1 MLRREKRGAWGERQL
16 WGSGCWLGEER
27 AVQNGVS
34 QQLEWGLGV
43 LTEGGR
49 LGRKR
54 VVGNWDAVF
63 KRDNVK
69 VEYFGEVVGNG

>member
-1 MLRREKRGAWGERQL
+1 M
-16 WGSGCWLGEER
+16 
-27 AVQNGVS
+27 QNGVS

-69 VEYFGEVVGNG
+69 VEYFGEVIGNG